1 MENIF
6 PSTEDFRK
14 IILENIPLID
24 VRAPIEFLEGAFE
37 NATNLPLMS
46 TDERHKVGIC
56 YKEHG
61 QDEAVKLGHS
71 LVSGSVKEAR
81 INAWKQFI
89 AKHPNA
95 ILYCF
100 RGGMRSKIS
109 QQWIYEA
116 TGKSITRLEGGY
128 KAFRNFLISQLESHE
143 QKLPLYILGGNTGS
157 GKTILLKKLSN
168 AIDLEGLAHHR
179 GSSFGNFLEPQPTQ
193 INFENSLA
201 TEIIKM
207 HHSQAKFLIMEDEG
221 KHIGRNYMPT
231 QFLDYFTKGKLVIL
245 EAPLKER
252 IEITYQEYVVLSQ
265 QHYCNTLGESEGMQA
280 WETYILTSFK
290 KIKNRLGGERYQDIV
305 DLFNAAMEV
314 QALGYSIENHKLWIE
329 ILLSEYYDKMY
340 AHQIATTTKEI
351 VFKGSEA
358 EVFNFFTS
366 L

>member
-1 MENIF
+1 MSY
-6 PSTEDFRK
+6 PLVSDFKK
-14 IILENIPLID
+14 IVIENIPLID
-24 VRAPIEFLEGAFE
+24 VRAPIEFADGSFE
-37 NATNLPLMS
+37 NAINLPLMA
-46 TDERHKVGIC
+46 TEERHLVGTC
-56 YKEHG
+56 YKEKG
-61 QDEAVKLGHS
+61 QEAAITLGHS
-71 LVSGSVKEAR
+71 LVSGEVKANRVAKWVE
-81 INAWKQFI
+81 FI
-89 AKHPNA
+89 EKHPNTV
-95 ILYCF
+95 IFCF
-100 RGGMRSKIS
+100 RGGLRSKIT
-109 QQWIYEA
+109 QEWIFEA
-116 TGKSITRLEGGY
+116 TGKWVPRIEGGY
-128 KAFRNFLISQLESHE
+128 KAFRHYMLENLESPA
-143 QKLPLYILGGNTGS
+143 QTLPLYILGGHTGS
-157 GKTILLKKLSN
+157 GKTILLKKLQN

-201 TEIIKM
+201 TALIKKKAEG
-207 HHSQAKFLIMEDEG
+207 AKFLIMEDEG
-221 KHIGRNYMPT
+221 KHIGRTYMPKE
-231 QFLDYFTKGKLVIL
+231 FLEYFTNGKLVIL

-252 IEITYQEYVVLSQ
+252 MEITFQEYVVLSQ
-265 QHYCNTLGESEGMQA
+265 QHYCNTLGETEGMQA

-305 DLFNAAMEV
+305 DLFNAAIEV